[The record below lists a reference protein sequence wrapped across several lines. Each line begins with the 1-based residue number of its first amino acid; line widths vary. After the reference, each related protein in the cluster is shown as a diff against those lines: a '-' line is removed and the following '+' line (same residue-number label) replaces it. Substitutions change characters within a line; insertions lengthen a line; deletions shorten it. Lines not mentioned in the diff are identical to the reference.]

1 MQELNHK
8 FCIAPMMQC
17 TDIHDRYL
25 MRLITKKSFL
35 YTEMVTTGAIIHGN
49 ATHQLDFNKSI
60 ESPVALQL
68 GGSNPDELAKC
79 SEIAESM
86 GYDEINLN
94 LGCPSER
101 VQKGSFG
108 ACLMIEPKLVQRCL
122 NAMKQSVSI
131 PVTAK
136 CRTGIDKIE
145 DYDFLQSFVEGIAN
159 QNISTII
166 IHARN
171 AILKGLSPRQ
181 NRTIPPLKYDYVYR
195 IKEDFPELE
204 IIINGGIDSLTE
216 AKDHLQNVD
225 GVMLGRAPYDNPMM
239 LDDVDSEIFG
249 EPKKQILRLDILKEY
264 LTYLE
269 ELNDPKIRLN
279 QVLKHIYGLNKGLKN
294 ARKYRYEI
302 NQIMKEG
309 NLSGSF
315 ERLSSYLA

>member
-1 MQELNHK
+1 
-8 FCIAPMMQC
+8 MMQC

-79 SEIAESM
+79 SEIAESI

-108 ACLMIEPKLVQRCL
+108 ACLMIEPNLVQRCL

-159 QNISTII
+159 QNIATII

-204 IIINGGIDSLTE
+204 IIINGGINSLIE

-269 ELNDPKIRLN
+269 QLNDPKIRLN

>member
-1 MQELNHK
+1 
-8 FCIAPMMQC
+8 MMQC
-17 TDIHDRYL
+17 TDIHDRFL

-49 ATHQLDFNKSI
+49 ATHQLEFNKSI

-108 ACLMIEPKLVQRCL
+108 ACLMIEPKLVQKCL
-122 NAMKQSVSI
+122 NAMKRSVSI

-145 DYDFLQSFVEGIAN
+145 DYDFLRCFIEGIAN
-159 QNISTII
+159 QNIATII

-216 AKDHLQNVD
+216 ANDHLQNVD

-239 LDDVDSEIFG
+239 LEDVDSEIFG
-249 EPKKQILRLDILKEY
+249 EPKKQILRLDILKKY
-264 LTYLE
+264 LSYLE
-269 ELNDPKIRLN
+269 ELDDPKIRLN

-294 ARKYRYEI
+294 ARKYRSEI
-302 NQIMKEG
+302 NKIIKEG
-309 NLSGSF
+309 NLSESF
-315 ERLSSYLA
+315 ERLSTYLA

>member
-1 MQELNHK
+1 
-8 FCIAPMMQC
+8 MMQC

-108 ACLMIEPKLVQRCL
+108 ACLMIEPNLVQRCL

-145 DYDFLQSFVEGIAN
+145 DYDFLRSFVEGIAN
-159 QNISTII
+159 QNIETII

-181 NRTIPPLKYDYVYR
+181 NRIIPPLKYDYVYR
-195 IKEDFPELE
+195 IKEDFPELQ

-216 AKDHLQNVD
+216 AKDHLQKVD

-239 LDDVDSEIFG
+239 LEDVDSQIFG

-264 LTYLE
+264 LNYLKK
-269 ELNDPKIRLN
+269 LDDPNIRLN

-302 NQIMKEG
+302 NQIIKEG

-315 ERLSSYLA
+315 ERLSSYLF

>member
-1 MQELNHK
+1 
-8 FCIAPMMQC
+8 MMQC

-108 ACLMIEPKLVQRCL
+108 ACLMIEPNLVQRCL

-159 QNISTII
+159 QNIATII

-204 IIINGGIDSLTE
+204 IIINGGIGSLTE

-269 ELNDPKIRLN
+269 ELDDPKIRLN

-302 NQIMKEG
+302 NQIMREG

>member
-1 MQELNHK
+1 
-8 FCIAPMMQC
+8 
-17 TDIHDRYL
+17 
-25 MRLITKKSFL
+25 
-35 YTEMVTTGAIIHGN
+35 MVTTGAIIHGN
-49 ATHQLDFNKSI
+49 AMHQLDFNKSI

-108 ACLMIEPKLVQRCL
+108 ACLMIEPKLVQKCL
-122 NAMKQSVSI
+122 NAMKRSVSI

-145 DYDFLQSFVEGIAN
+145 DYDFLRCFIEGIAN
-159 QNISTII
+159 QNIATII

-216 AKDHLQNVD
+216 ANDHLQNVD

-239 LDDVDSEIFG
+239 LEDVDSEIFG
-249 EPKKQILRLDILKEY
+249 EPKKQILRLDILKKY
-264 LTYLE
+264 LSYLE
-269 ELNDPKIRLN
+269 ELDDPKIRLN

-315 ERLSSYLA
+315 ERLSTYLA

>member
-1 MQELNHK
+1 
-8 FCIAPMMQC
+8 MMQC

-108 ACLMIEPKLVQRCL
+108 ACLMIEPKLVQKCL

-195 IKEDFPELE
+195 IKEDFPELK

-239 LDDVDSEIFG
+239 LEDVDSEIFG
-249 EPKKQILRLDILKEY
+249 EPKKHILRLDILKKY
-264 LTYLE
+264 LSYLE
-269 ELNDPKIRLN
+269 ELDDPKIRLN

-294 ARKYRYEI
+294 AKKYRYEI

>member
-1 MQELNHK
+1 
-8 FCIAPMMQC
+8 MMQC

-35 YTEMVTTGAIIHGN
+35 YTEMVTTSAIIHGN

-249 EPKKQILRLDILKEY
+249 EPKKHILRLDVLKEY

-269 ELNDPKIRLN
+269 ELDDPKIRLN

>member
-1 MQELNHK
+1 
-8 FCIAPMMQC
+8 MMQC

-49 ATHQLDFNKSI
+49 ATHQLDFNKPI

-79 SEIAESM
+79 SEIAENM

-145 DYDFLQSFVEGIAN
+145 DYAFLQSFVEGIAN

-249 EPKKQILRLDILKEY
+249 MPKKQILRLDILKEY

>member
-1 MQELNHK
+1 
-8 FCIAPMMQC
+8 MMQC

-159 QNISTII
+159 QNIATII

-204 IIINGGIDSLTE
+204 IIINGGINSLIE

-249 EPKKQILRLDILKEY
+249 EPKKKILRLDILKEY

-269 ELNDPKIRLN
+269 ELDDPKIRLN

>member
-1 MQELNHK
+1 
-8 FCIAPMMQC
+8 MMQC

-49 ATHQLDFNKSI
+49 ATHQLYFNKSI

-79 SEIAESM
+79 SEIAENM

-145 DYDFLQSFVEGIAN
+145 DYDFLRSFVEGIAN
-159 QNISTII
+159 QNIETII

-269 ELNDPKIRLN
+269 ELDDPKIRLN

>member
-1 MQELNHK
+1 
-8 FCIAPMMQC
+8 MMQC

-239 LDDVDSEIFG
+239 LDNVDSEIFG

>member
-1 MQELNHK
+1 
-8 FCIAPMMQC
+8 MMQC

-25 MRLITKKSFL
+25 MRLVTKKSFL

-108 ACLMIEPKLVQRCL
+108 ACLMIEPNLVQRCL

-159 QNISTII
+159 QNIATII

-204 IIINGGIDSLTE
+204 IIINGGINSLIE

-269 ELNDPKIRLN
+269 ELDDPKIRLN

>member
-1 MQELNHK
+1 
-8 FCIAPMMQC
+8 MMQC
-17 TDIHDRYL
+17 TDIHDRFL

-49 ATHQLDFNKSI
+49 ATHQLEFNKSI

-145 DYDFLQSFVEGIAN
+145 DYDFLRSFVEGIAN
-159 QNISTII
+159 QNITTII

-181 NRTIPPLKYDYVYR
+181 NRTIPPLKYNYVYR

-216 AKDHLQNVD
+216 TKNHLHKVD

-239 LDDVDSEIFG
+239 LGDVDSELFG

-264 LTYLE
+264 LNYLK
-269 ELNDPKIRLN
+269 ELDDPNIRLN

-294 ARKYRYEI
+294 AKKYRYEI

>member
-1 MQELNHK
+1 
-8 FCIAPMMQC
+8 MMQC

-108 ACLMIEPKLVQRCL
+108 ACLMIEPNLVQRCL

-145 DYDFLQSFVEGIAN
+145 DYDFLRSFVEGIAN
-159 QNISTII
+159 QNIETII

-195 IKEDFPELE
+195 IKEDFPELQ

-216 AKDHLQNVD
+216 AKDHLQKVD

-239 LDDVDSEIFG
+239 LEDVDSQIFG

-264 LTYLE
+264 LNYLNK
-269 ELNDPKIRLN
+269 LDDPNIRLN

-302 NQIMKEG
+302 NQIIKEG

-315 ERLSSYLA
+315 ERLSSYLF

>member
-1 MQELNHK
+1 
-8 FCIAPMMQC
+8 MMQC

-108 ACLMIEPKLVQRCL
+108 ACLMIEPNLVQRCL

-131 PVTAK
+131 PVTTK

-159 QNISTII
+159 QNIATII

-204 IIINGGIDSLTE
+204 IIINGGINSLIE

-269 ELNDPKIRLN
+269 ELDDPKIRLN

>member
-1 MQELNHK
+1 
-8 FCIAPMMQC
+8 
-17 TDIHDRYL
+17 
-25 MRLITKKSFL
+25 
-35 YTEMVTTGAIIHGN
+35 MVTTGAIIHGN

-60 ESPVALQL
+60 ESPFALQL

-108 ACLMIEPKLVQRCL
+108 ACLMIEPNLVQRCL

-145 DYDFLQSFVEGIAN
+145 DYDFLRSFVEGIAN
-159 QNISTII
+159 QNIETII

-195 IKEDFPELE
+195 IKEDFPELQ

-216 AKDHLQNVD
+216 AKDHLQKVD

-239 LDDVDSEIFG
+239 LEDVDSQIFG

-264 LTYLE
+264 LNYLKK
-269 ELNDPKIRLN
+269 LDDPNIRLN

-302 NQIMKEG
+302 NQIIKEG

-315 ERLSSYLA
+315 ERLSSYLF

>member
-1 MQELNHK
+1 
-8 FCIAPMMQC
+8 MMQC

-49 ATHQLDFNKSI
+49 ATHQLYFNKSI

-79 SEIAESM
+79 SEIAENM

-145 DYDFLQSFVEGIAN
+145 DYDFLRSFVEGIAN
-159 QNISTII
+159 QNIETII

-195 IKEDFPELE
+195 IKEDFPELQ

-216 AKDHLQNVD
+216 AKDHLQKVD
-225 GVMLGRAPYDNPMM
+225 GVMLGRVPYDNPMM
-239 LDDVDSEIFG
+239 LEDVDSEIFG
-249 EPKKQILRLDILKEY
+249 EPKKQILRVDILKEY
-264 LTYLE
+264 LNYLK
-269 ELNDPKIRLN
+269 ELDDPNIRLN

-315 ERLSSYLA
+315 ERLSSYLF

>member
-1 MQELNHK
+1 
-8 FCIAPMMQC
+8 
-17 TDIHDRYL
+17 
-25 MRLITKKSFL
+25 
-35 YTEMVTTGAIIHGN
+35 MVTTGAIIHGN

-108 ACLMIEPKLVQRCL
+108 ACLMIEPNLVQRCL

-145 DYDFLQSFVEGIAN
+145 DYDFLRSFVEGIAN
-159 QNISTII
+159 QNIETII

-195 IKEDFPELE
+195 IKEDFPELQ

-216 AKDHLQNVD
+216 AKDHLQKVD

-269 ELNDPKIRLN
+269 ELDDPKIRLN

>member
-1 MQELNHK
+1 
-8 FCIAPMMQC
+8 MMQC

-49 ATHQLDFNKSI
+49 AIHQLDFNKSI

-79 SEIAESM
+79 SEVAESM

-225 GVMLGRAPYDNPMM
+225 GVMLGRAPYENPMM
-239 LDDVDSEIFG
+239 LDDVDCEIFG

-264 LTYLE
+264 LTNLE
-269 ELNDPKIRLN
+269 ELDDPKIRLN

-302 NQIMKEG
+302 NQIMREG

>member
-1 MQELNHK
+1 
-8 FCIAPMMQC
+8 
-17 TDIHDRYL
+17 
-25 MRLITKKSFL
+25 
-35 YTEMVTTGAIIHGN
+35 MVTTGAIIHGN

-94 LGCPSER
+94 LGCPSDR

-159 QNISTII
+159 QNIATII

-269 ELNDPKIRLN
+269 ELDDPKIRLN

>member
-1 MQELNHK
+1 
-8 FCIAPMMQC
+8 MMQC

-108 ACLMIEPKLVQRCL
+108 ACLMIEPNLVQRCL

-216 AKDHLQNVD
+216 ANDHLQKVD

-239 LDDVDSEIFG
+239 LEDVDSEIFG
-249 EPKKQILRLDILKEY
+249 EPKKRISRLDILKEY
-264 LTYLE
+264 LNYLE
-269 ELNDPKIRLN
+269 NLDNPKIRLN

>member
-1 MQELNHK
+1 
-8 FCIAPMMQC
+8 
-17 TDIHDRYL
+17 
-25 MRLITKKSFL
+25 
-35 YTEMVTTGAIIHGN
+35 MVTTGAIIHGN

-159 QNISTII
+159 QNIATII

-204 IIINGGIDSLTE
+204 IIINGGINSLTE
-216 AKDHLQNVD
+216 AKNHLQNVD

-269 ELNDPKIRLN
+269 ELDDPKIRLN

>member
-1 MQELNHK
+1 
-8 FCIAPMMQC
+8 
-17 TDIHDRYL
+17 
-25 MRLITKKSFL
+25 
-35 YTEMVTTGAIIHGN
+35 MVTTGAIIHGN
-49 ATHQLDFNKSI
+49 ATHQLDYNKSI

-108 ACLMIEPKLVQRCL
+108 ACLMIEPNLVQRCL

-131 PVTAK
+131 PVTTK

-159 QNISTII
+159 QNIATII

-204 IIINGGIDSLTE
+204 IIINGGIGSLTE

-239 LDDVDSEIFG
+239 LNDVDSEIFG
-249 EPKKQILRLDILKEY
+249 KPKKQILRLDILKEY

>member
-1 MQELNHK
+1 
-8 FCIAPMMQC
+8 MMQC

-108 ACLMIEPKLVQRCL
+108 ACLMIEPKLVQTCL

-145 DYDFLQSFVEGIAN
+145 DYDFLRCFIEGIAN
-159 QNISTII
+159 QNIATII

-216 AKDHLQNVD
+216 ANDHLQNVD

-239 LDDVDSEIFG
+239 LEDVDSEIFG
-249 EPKKQILRLDILKEY
+249 EPKKQILRLDILKKY
-264 LTYLE
+264 LSYLE
-269 ELNDPKIRLN
+269 ELDDPKIRLN

>member
-1 MQELNHK
+1 
-8 FCIAPMMQC
+8 MMQC

-49 ATHQLDFNKSI
+49 AKHQLNFNKSI

-159 QNISTII
+159 QNIATII

-204 IIINGGIDSLTE
+204 IIINGGIGSLTE

-269 ELNDPKIRLN
+269 ELDDPKIRLN

>member
-1 MQELNHK
+1 
-8 FCIAPMMQC
+8 MMQC

-79 SEIAESM
+79 SEVAESM

-136 CRTGIDKIE
+136 CRTGIDEIE

>member
-1 MQELNHK
+1 
-8 FCIAPMMQC
+8 MMQC

-122 NAMKQSVSI
+122 NAMNQSVSI

-159 QNISTII
+159 QNIATII

-204 IIINGGIDSLTE
+204 IIINGGINSLIE

-269 ELNDPKIRLN
+269 ELDDPKIRLN

>member
-1 MQELNHK
+1 
-8 FCIAPMMQC
+8 
-17 TDIHDRYL
+17 
-25 MRLITKKSFL
+25 
-35 YTEMVTTGAIIHGN
+35 MVTTGAIIHGN

-108 ACLMIEPKLVQRCL
+108 ACLMIEPKLVQKCL
-122 NAMKQSVSI
+122 NAMKRSVSI

-145 DYDFLQSFVEGIAN
+145 DYDFLRCFVEGIAN
-159 QNISTII
+159 QNVATII

-195 IKEDFPELE
+195 IKEDFPELQ

-225 GVMLGRAPYDNPMM
+225 GVMLGRAPYHNPMM
-239 LDDVDSEIFG
+239 LEDVDSEIFG
-249 EPKKQILRLDILKEY
+249 GPRKQILRLDILKEY

-269 ELNDPKIRLN
+269 ELDDPKIRLN

>member
-1 MQELNHK
+1 
-8 FCIAPMMQC
+8 MMQC

-108 ACLMIEPKLVQRCL
+108 ACLMIEPNLVQRCL

-159 QNISTII
+159 QNIATII

-204 IIINGGIDSLTE
+204 IIINGGINSLIE

-239 LDDVDSEIFG
+239 LEDVDSEIYG
-249 EPKKQILRLDILKEY
+249 EPKKQILRLDILREY

-269 ELNDPKIRLN
+269 ELDDPKIRLN

>member
-1 MQELNHK
+1 
-8 FCIAPMMQC
+8 MMQC

-49 ATHQLDFNKSI
+49 ATHQLDFNKAI

-108 ACLMIEPKLVQRCL
+108 ACLMIEPKLVQKCL
-122 NAMKQSVSI
+122 NAMRQSVSI
-131 PVTAK
+131 PLTAK

>member
-1 MQELNHK
+1 
-8 FCIAPMMQC
+8 MMQC

-108 ACLMIEPKLVQRCL
+108 ACLMIEPNLVQRCL

-159 QNISTII
+159 QNIATII

-204 IIINGGIDSLTE
+204 IIINGGINSLIE

-225 GVMLGRAPYDNPMM
+225 GVMLGRAPYENPMM

-269 ELNDPKIRLN
+269 ELDDPKIRLN

>member
-1 MQELNHK
+1 
-8 FCIAPMMQC
+8 MMQC

-108 ACLMIEPKLVQRCL
+108 ACLMIEPNLVQRCL

-159 QNISTII
+159 QNIATII

-204 IIINGGIDSLTE
+204 IIINGGINSLIE

-225 GVMLGRAPYDNPMM
+225 GVMLGRAPYDDPMM

-269 ELNDPKIRLN
+269 ELDDPKIRLN

>member
-1 MQELNHK
+1 
-8 FCIAPMMQC
+8 MMQC

-108 ACLMIEPKLVQRCL
+108 ACLMIEPNLVQRCL

-159 QNISTII
+159 QNIATII

-204 IIINGGIDSLTE
+204 IIINGGIGSLTE

-269 ELNDPKIRLN
+269 ELDDPKIRLN

>member
-1 MQELNHK
+1 
-8 FCIAPMMQC
+8 MMQC

-79 SEIAESM
+79 SQIAESM

-108 ACLMIEPKLVQRCL
+108 ACLMIEPKLVQKCL
-122 NAMKQSVSI
+122 NAMKRSVSI

-145 DYDFLQSFVEGIAN
+145 DYDFLRCFIEGIAN
-159 QNISTII
+159 QNIATII

-195 IKEDFPELE
+195 IKEDFPDLE
-204 IIINGGIDSLTE
+204 IIINGGINSLIE

-269 ELNDPKIRLN
+269 
-279 QVLKHIYGLNKGLKN
+279 
-294 ARKYRYEI
+294 
-302 NQIMKEG
+302 
-309 NLSGSF
+309 
-315 ERLSSYLA
+315 

>member
-1 MQELNHK
+1 
-8 FCIAPMMQC
+8 MMQC

-79 SEIAESM
+79 SEIAENM

-145 DYDFLQSFVEGIAN
+145 DYDFLRSFVEGIAN
-159 QNISTII
+159 QNIATII

-204 IIINGGIDSLTE
+204 IIINGGIDSLVE

-269 ELNDPKIRLN
+269 ELDDPKIRLN

>member
-1 MQELNHK
+1 
-8 FCIAPMMQC
+8 MMQC

-49 ATHQLDFNKSI
+49 ATHQLEFNKSI

-145 DYDFLQSFVEGIAN
+145 DYDFLRSFVEGIAN
-159 QNISTII
+159 QNIATII

-181 NRTIPPLKYDYVYR
+181 NRTIPPLKYNYVYR

-216 AKDHLQNVD
+216 AKNHLYKVD

-239 LDDVDSEIFG
+239 LGNVDSEIFG
-249 EPKKQILRLDILKEY
+249 EPKKQILRIDILKEY
-264 LTYLE
+264 LNYLK
-269 ELNDPKIRLN
+269 ELDDPNIRLN
-279 QVLKHIYGLNKGLKN
+279 QVLKHIYGLNKGLRN
-294 ARKYRYEI
+294 ARKYRHEI

-315 ERLSSYLA
+315 ERLSSHLY

>member
-1 MQELNHK
+1 
-8 FCIAPMMQC
+8 MMQC

-68 GGSNPDELAKC
+68 GGSSPDELAKC

-145 DYDFLQSFVEGIAN
+145 DYDFLRSFVEGVAN
-159 QNISTII
+159 QNITTII

-216 AKDHLQNVD
+216 AKNHLQIVD

-269 ELNDPKIRLN
+269 ELDDPKIRLN